1 MLLYEKKMTEGAF
14 MGFGFTNFI
23 NLLADGGSAVDP
35 LYKAITLI
43 GPYAIGIVL
52 TLGIIYAV
60 IVGVKFAKA
69 ESKDD
74 RAKLQKVLVNG
85 IIGAVSILILLVVLY
100 AIREPLVEWMNS

>member
-1 MLLYEKKMTEGAF
+1 M
-14 MGFGFTNFI
+14 GFTNFF
-23 NLLADGGSAVDP
+23 NLLGAAESAVDP

-52 TLGIIYAV
+52 TLGVLYGV

-69 ESKDD
+69 EGKEE

-85 IIGAVSILILLVVLY
+85 VVGAVVVLILLVVLY